1 MYNKK
6 FYFKSKIF
14 LKKLLY
20 FFDSNAI
27 INKNGSQ
34 GGVMMNFGLED
45 IRNNTILGT
54 PIQELAPLVEELKK
68 DLQSNAEK
76 QKKA

>member
-1 MYNKK
+1 
-6 FYFKSKIF
+6 
-14 LKKLLY
+14 
-20 FFDSNAI
+20 
-27 INKNGSQ
+27 
-34 GGVMMNFGLED
+34 MNFGLED